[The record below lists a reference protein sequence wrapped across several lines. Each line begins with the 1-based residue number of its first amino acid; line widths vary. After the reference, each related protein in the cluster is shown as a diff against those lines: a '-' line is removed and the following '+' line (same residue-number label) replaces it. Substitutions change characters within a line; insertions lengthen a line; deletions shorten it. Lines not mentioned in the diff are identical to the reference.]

1 MQASKI
7 GSHGYDDVIIWILD
21 SVNKLM
27 MRKWIQLRNFN
38 LDFNWAKENCDTRE
52 NSSREKEKKL
62 QDASENFSLSLILLN
77 YY

>member
-21 SVNKLM
+21 LVNKLM

-38 LDFNWAKENCDTRE
+38 LNFNWAKENCDTLE
-52 NSSREKEKKL
+52 NSSRAMEKKL